1 MLMAPSKADG
11 DFPSGPVV
19 KNLPASAGH
28 PEDMSSIPGREDP
41 LEEQM
46 ATHSSI
52 LAWKSPT
59 NRGAWQATVQ
69 RVAESRNWFSN

>member
-1 MLMAPSKADG
+1 MAPSKAEG
-11 DFPSGPVV
+11 GFPSGPVV

-52 LAWKSPT
+52 LPGKVPRIEEPGRLQSK
-59 NRGAWQATVQ
+59 GLQ
-69 RVAESRNWFSN
+69 RVGTDLATRQ